1 MQARPYQVEAIDAVD
16 KQFRQGVRR
25 TIVSMPTGT
34 GKTVLLVFLTHMAI
48 QAGHRVLIL
57 VHTEELIKQTY
68 ETLATV
74 GILPGVVKCE
84 FDEFDRPVVIGQVQ
98 TVSRKAR
105 LGRIPKGWFDFVIV
119 DECHL
124 ANAQSWQRVL
134 RHFGQ
139 AWMVGLTA
147 TPFRGDKDSLAWAHF
162 AGMKYANWQSIAY
175 VYDIKRAIREGH
187 LAQPVVHEVL
197 TGVNLDKVIVRT
209 PHEGG
214 VADFSSKGLESAI
227 DTPARNQA
235 IVDAWLRIAPGIR
248 TVAFC
253 VTQKHALNLTNTFRR
268 NGVES
273 YRVRHG
279 MGDAQRNAVIAN
291 HKAGRFDVLTNCTM
305 LTHGYDDQTLG
316 CVIMARPTLSKPL
329 FMQCVGR
336 GMRPKE
342 GMRCLVLAAV
352 DTCTQHKIA
361 IAHEVMELEGD
372 MAQQTD
378 RPLGV
383 QVRST

>member
-1 MQARPYQVEAIDAVD
+1 MQAWPFQQEALRKVD
-16 KQFRQGVRR
+16 EQFRRGVRR

-57 VHTEELIKQTY
+57 VHSKELIDQTY
-68 ETLATV
+68 AKLASV
-74 GILPGVVKCE
+74 GIIPGVVKCE
-84 FDEFDRPVVIGQVQ
+84 FDEFDRPVVIGQIQ

-124 ANAQSWQRVL
+124 ANAQTWQRVL

-175 VYDIKRAIREGH
+175 VYEIKRAIKEGY
-187 LAQPVVHEVL
+187 LARPDVHEVA
-197 TGVNLDKVIVRT
+197 TGVNLDSVVVRKPT
-209 PHEGG
+209 EGG
-214 VADFSSKGLESAI
+214 VADFSTKGLESAI
-227 DTPARNQA
+227 DTPGRNQA
-235 IVDAWLRIAPGIR
+235 IVDAWLRICPGVR
-248 TVAFC
+248 SVAFC
-253 VTQKHALNLTNTFRR
+253 VTQKHALNLANTFRR
-268 NGVES
+268 AGVEA

-279 MGDAQRNAVIAN
+279 MGDAQRDAVIAN

-305 LTHGYDDQTLG
+305 LTHGYDDPTLG

-329 FMQCVGR
+329 YMQCVGR
-336 GMRPKE
+336 GMRPLNGKD
-342 GMRCLVLAAV
+342 RCFVLAAV
-352 DTCTQHKIA
+352 DTCTQHRIA
-361 IAHEVMELEGD
+361 ITSEVMELEED
-372 MAQQTD
+372 MAQQA
-378 RPLGV
+378 
-383 QVRST
+383 